1 MWRHRARRGRLSPR
15 SRARSPGPPPVRE
28 DAGVLTAELPVALRD
43 AVRRMLR
50 PGTSGVAAA
59 AALSERYRDA
69 GAAPGP
75 RARSREEVA
84 AYAVTRLPATF
95 AAVGATLAELRLR
108 SPAFAPRSQL
118 DLGAGLGA
126 AVWAAAGV
134 WPSLEQTT
142 AVELEPAMLA
152 AGRDLSGAGPPAVA
166 RSTWL
171 RADVG
176 RDPVQGSFD
185 LVTIAYVLNELDPDA
200 VSRVVERAWAAT
212 SGALA
217 IVEPGTPAGYRLILA
232 ARERLLALGGFTVAP
247 CPHDRP
253 CPLGERDWCHFAVR
267 LPRSPEHR
275 AAKGARVGHEDEKF
289 SYVVIGR
296 EEAGR
301 TPARILRH
309 PQVRG
314 GHVRLELCAED
325 GLHSVVVSKRDR
337 EAFRE
342 ARKASWG
349 DGIARPAAATSP

>member
-50 PGTSGVAAA
+50 PGASGVAAA

-185 LVTIAYVLNELDPDA
+185 LVTIAYVLNELDP
-200 VSRVVERAWAAT
+200 VEAM
-212 SGALA
+212 
-217 IVEPGTPAGYRLILA
+217 EM
-232 ARERLLALGGFTVAP
+232 LLQKMKRTKLNAEFLMT
-247 CPHDRP
+247 
-253 CPLGERDWCHFAVR
+253 
-267 LPRSPEHR
+267 
-275 AAKGARVGHEDEKF
+275 
-289 SYVVIGR
+289 IG
-296 EEAGR
+296 
-301 TPARILRH
+301 
-309 PQVRG
+309 
-314 GHVRLELCAED
+314 
-325 GLHSVVVSKRDR
+325 S
-337 EAFRE
+337 
-342 ARKASWG
+342 
-349 DGIARPAAATSP
+349 

>member
-1 MWRHRARRGRLSPR
+1 
-15 SRARSPGPPPVRE
+15 
-28 DAGVLTAELPVALRD
+28 
-43 AVRRMLR
+43 
-50 PGTSGVAAA
+50 
-59 AALSERYRDA
+59 
-69 GAAPGP
+69 
-75 RARSREEVA
+75 
-84 AYAVTRLPATF
+84 
-95 AAVGATLAELRLR
+95 
-108 SPAFAPRSQL
+108 
-118 DLGAGLGA
+118 
-126 AVWAAAGV
+126 
-134 WPSLEQTT
+134 
-142 AVELEPAMLA
+142 
-152 AGRDLSGAGPPAVA
+152 
-166 RSTWL
+166 
-171 RADVG
+171 
-176 RDPVQGSFD
+176 
-185 LVTIAYVLNELDPDA
+185 

-296 EEAGR
+296 EEVAR
-301 TPARILRH
+301 TPVRILRH

-314 GHVRLELCAED
+314 GHVRLELCAGD